1 MENEGGIDN
10 APSTSW
16 SNANIKEEKSI
27 EEKSRKEKR
36 KKYKSLE
43 DSICSYGV
51 FSSSNLGMHSASQ
64 LTINESILCQG

>member
-1 MENEGGIDN
+1 MGKQGLISY

-43 DSICSYGV
+43 DSICLIVSDFAVRKLPFKLRDFKLRYLV
-51 FSSSNLGMHSASQ
+51 SK
-64 LTINESILCQG
+64 